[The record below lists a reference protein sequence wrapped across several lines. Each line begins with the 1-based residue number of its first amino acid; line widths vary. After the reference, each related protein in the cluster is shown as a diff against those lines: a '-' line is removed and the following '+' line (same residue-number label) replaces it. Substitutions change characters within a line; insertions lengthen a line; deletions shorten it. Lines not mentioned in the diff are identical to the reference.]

1 MSRRKVDYVYVPKKK
16 IKKVVI
22 DAKRGRKSV
31 EKTVNQRQILDGA
44 YVRASAMKEFPN
56 GKFAKGGQVEKAV
69 TSTEYISKEEIK
81 RFEDYVY
88 DVYEEYGFTKPQ
100 VIQAVKKYVNH
111 LEPNTQQAFT
121 WGGGDSLDRERVYE
135 YLLDPKLNH
144 IKNPTF
150 AKGGETA
157 ENTRYSVQVNNT
169 AAYPN
174 DKQGN
179 YYIETTN
186 KERAK
191 EIAIEKFKKEFGTQR
206 GISVYVNS
214 VRVVPTEDGK
224 ERTRKYF
231 VKIRN
236 VKGSE
241 KESYI
246 IDAYEQD
253 VAIQRAFKKFRAQFN
268 RPPAKEDD
276 PNVFLTQIDDA
287 YPIAEIKENGVSTYK
302 RKFAEGGITKSH
314 ISVGD
319 IVLDKNDRKY
329 YIVYEVKNDAATKR
343 YFLPDEVAESVAAHL
358 NPELID
364 WNKYTMYSDQPFV
377 EFSVGDLVYSS
388 RARKSGVIIGKD
400 TLNDGEY
407 AYSVKY
413 ANNGIGHYIPDS
425 ELELISTYK
434 RGGNIGS
441 YNSGRSWKQDHNRHN
456 KSESYEI
463 PMNDR
468 KFAKG
473 GRIENQYAGKS
484 VEQVWNMWT
493 PEQRDHFLS
502 DHYAALADEQGG
514 EYALILDNAP
524 KITKMNWN
532 TMSTKTD
539 FGMTIYY
546 DMQQHIDM
554 GQYKR
559 GGNIGSYNTGR
570 SWTLD
575 HNQHNKQESYEI
587 PMDKRKFGQGGSMA
601 DEYKQTF
608 VVDVFSQL
616 GDDSY
621 TVQATDGK
629 QAFEE
634 ARYLFKKENPQYK
647 GKIDLAIRDKF
658 AQGGDIPDLSN
669 MNIDHL
675 FANGGRTYPT
685 TEEKIYS

>member
-22 DAKRGRKSV
+22 DAKKGRKSV

-56 GKFAKGGQVEKAV
+56 GKFAKGGSVGDEFKENFVVDVYSELGDDSYTIEATDGKQAFEEARYLFKKENPQYKGQIDLSMRDKYAKGGSVKKAV

-135 YLLDPKLNH
+135 YLLDPKLNR

-150 AKGGETA
+150 AEGGETS
-157 ENTRYSVQVNNT
+157 ENTRYSVQVRNT
-169 AAYPN
+169 AAYPRN
-174 DKQGN
+174 KERK

-186 KERAK
+186 KERAE
-191 EIAIEKFKKEFGTQR
+191 EIALEKFKKEFGTQR

-214 VRVVPTEDGK
+214 VSVVPTEDGK

-231 VKIRN
+231 IKIRN

-246 IDAYEQD
+246 IDAYAQD
-253 VAIQRAFKKFRAQFN
+253 VAIDRAFKKFRAQYN
-268 RPPAKEDD
+268 RPPAQEDD

-287 YPIAEIKENGVSTYK
+287 YPIAEIRQDGVTTYK

-319 IVLDKNDRKY
+319 IVLDKNDNKY

-343 YFLPDEVAESVAAHL
+343 YFLPDEVAESVAANL

-377 EFSVGDLVYSS
+377 QFSVGDLVYNSA
-388 RARKSGVIIGKD
+388 ARKSGVIIGKEIA
-400 TLNDGEY
+400 LDGEY
-407 AYSVKY
+407 VYSVKY
-413 ANNGIGHYIPDS
+413 ANNAVGHFINDS

-441 YNSGRSWKQDHNRHN
+441 YNKGRSWKQDHYRHN

-463 PMNDR
+463 PMDDR

-473 GRIENQYAGKS
+473 GTIKNQYAGKS

-493 PEQRDHFLS
+493 PEQREHFLF
-502 DHYAALADEQGG
+502 DHYKNDGDADFYVRKQMPKLIKMSWSEIEQNCK
-514 EYALILDNAP
+514 YDY
-524 KITKMNWN
+524 
-532 TMSTKTD
+532 S
-539 FGMTIYY
+539 IYFR
-546 DMQQHIDM
+546 MEEHIDM

-559 GGNIGSYNTGR
+559 GGNIGNYNSGR
-570 SWTLD
+570 SWKQD
-575 HNQHNKQESYEI
+575 HYRHNKSESYEI
-587 PMDKRKFGQGGSMA
+587 PMDDRKFAKGG
-601 DEYKQTF
+601 E
-608 VVDVFSQL
+608 
-616 GDDSY
+616 
-621 TVQATDGK
+621 
-629 QAFEE
+629 
-634 ARYLFKKENPQYK
+634 
-647 GKIDLAIRDKF
+647 
-658 AQGGDIPDLSN
+658 IPDLTN

-675 FANGGRTYPT
+675 FANGGRTYST
-685 TEEKIYS
+685 AEEKIYS